1 MQSIRKYALGVFI
14 VAGLSLALPTYAASR
29 GGDARGDNTILA
41 KLKTF
46 IVRVLDGSGLSLP
59 PG

>member
-14 VAGLSLALPTYAASR
+14 AVALVLALPTYASPR
-29 GGDARGDNTILA
+29 VGNTHGDSLLGR
-41 KLKTF
+41 LKAF
-46 IVRVLDGSGLSLP
+46 IVKAFDYSGISLP

>member
-1 MQSIRKYALGVFI
+1 MRSIRKYALGVFI
-14 VAGLSLALPTYAASR
+14 VAGLSLTLPTYAASR
-29 GGDARGDNTILA
+29 GGDAHGDTIFA

-46 IVRVLDGSGLSLP
+46 IVRLLDGSGMSIP

>member
-1 MQSIRKYALGVFI
+1 MRSIRKYALGVFI

-29 GGDARGDNTILA
+29 GSDARGDTILA

>member
-14 VAGLSLALPTYAASR
+14 AAALVLALPTYASPQV
-29 GGDARGDNTILA
+29 GNTHGDSLIVR
-41 KLKTF
+41 LKAF
-46 IVRVLDGSGLSLP
+46 IVRVLEGSGMSLP

>member
-14 VAGLSLALPTYAASR
+14 VAVLSLALPTYAAPRS
-29 GGDARGDNTILA
+29 GDARRDTIFA
-41 KLKTF
+41 KLRTL
-46 IVRVLDGSGLSLP
+46 IVRLLDGSGMSIP

>member
-14 VAGLSLALPTYAASR
+14 VVALSLALPTSAAPPV
-29 GGDARGDNTILA
+29 GKTDGDSLLLR
-41 KLKTF
+41 LKAF
-46 IVRVLDGSGLSLP
+46 IVKAFDYSGISLP

>member
-1 MQSIRKYALGVFI
+1 MRSIRKYALGVFI
-14 VAGLSLALPTYAASR
+14 VSVLTLALPTYAAPR
-29 GGDARGDNTILA
+29 GGDGPGDTIFA

>member
-14 VAGLSLALPTYAASR
+14 VAALSLALPTYAA
-29 GGDARGDNTILA
+29 ARDRSDDTFLA
-41 KLKTF
+41 RLRTF
-46 IVRVLDGSGLSLP
+46 IVRVFDYNGMSLP

>member
-1 MQSIRKYALGVFI
+1 MRSIRKYALGVFI
-14 VAGLSLALPTYAASR
+14 VGVLSLALPTYAAPRS
-29 GGDARGDNTILA
+29 GDDRGDTILA